1 MEREKTEHI
10 LINHQWGNQSY
21 RENLIKEL
29 RNRQWED
36 QWLQV
41 IWRAEQCQN
50 RKLPRQNTQIRKPGL
65 TSQSQFKKE
74 TDLLQDLHKQETDLL
89 KDLHKPEI
97 DLLKDRLKP
106 ETDLHTDLQ
115 ETDLHKPEA
124 DRLTDHQETDLHKP
138 ATDLLTGLQETDL
151 HRIETDLHK
160 PATDLL
166 TDLQVTDHLTGRIA
180 TDLRIE
186 ETIINL
192 KLKHRLLRNRL
203 VLISVLIKKK
213 KEISLQSWKKERQ
226 KNQIS

>member
-124 DRLTDHQETDLHKP
+124 DLLTNLRETDLHKVV
-138 ATDLLTGLQETDL
+138 
-151 HRIETDLHK
+151 IDLHK

>member
-124 DRLTDHQETDLHKP
+124 DLH
-138 ATDLLTGLQETDL
+138 TNLQETDP